1 MKNILIPPGRGI
13 FFISKFPRVS
23 VHIAPWQKKIIL
35 FDFGIDLKDFCPKGT
50 PQAAEKNI
58 LFDLNRFERFLAR

>member
-1 MKNILIPPGRGI
+1 MKNILISADRGI

-35 FDFGIDLKDFCPKGT
+35 FDFGIDLKDFSRGSAT
-50 PQAAEKNI
+50 PSIHQVVQ
-58 LFDLNRFERFLAR
+58 F